1 MNNLAHLHSE
11 SDSPVADLTEAQR
24 LLDNDFTLV
33 RLHDFTKRPIG
44 DDWNKKAADY
54 IAPDATGYGLPLARN
69 RLCSIDPDHV
79 DMARAGLAAWGFDLD
94 DLLSAGV
101 RTRSTRPGSGGRSAF
116 AEDHEEMCRWL
127 SFRVFDDEGK
137 STTVLE
143 LRAKSANLQDCV
155 PGVIYKDAKT
165 GRVYSQEYAGDK
177 RFDDKPSLPDEFAR
191 LWRQLSIDDES
202 LREYERKFYEGIVS
216 AGFMVNGKKPVLLPS
231 MGSGEKLPFEAKGIR
246 GEFNRKHTPA
256 DIIDRHGYRYH
267 ANIDRWSHPG
277 ATGAPGIR
285 PIPGKDDLWRS
296 DHAGDPLHGTFDAWA
311 AYVQLDHKGDVGA
324 AVAAYTA
331 ERQAAIPEGSWL
343 NASGEEG
350 QPVSLPS
357 IAASNLAWQ
366 VDKRLQD
373 RVIGIN
379 LAESGVK
386 ADPAVIDAMI
396 NGAFWSGSKSKL
408 FLLNEDQSLL
418 QFRETEA
425 NKYLTKRFG
434 QIIDRQTFEKAIEPM
449 SFGKQ
454 DDASGEESETA
465 KEKRRKFIA
474 SCMNDAKDVVMDYI
488 KYNNQRDSLEWRVDM
503 FASKPRLVLLED
515 KARIVLTHKPFV
527 ANTSHHN
534 AEVVADYKQHFPRFD
549 EFLSFLVMSRFARD
563 RKKAYLWLLAD
574 SDWGKGFLMTGI
586 IGSQGGL
593 GATTETSVRE
603 IEAMFEGKPVGRAPE
618 EFKRSFALVV
628 DEFKT
633 VKSEIKQLQSQMSLA
648 PKHQLTCSV
657 EIFAKVFMS
666 AESVASL
673 VTENGVEDQF
683 ANRMSIF
690 IEKGSIDKRELFNTL
705 GKPRYQNA
713 LVAYAAEFMNREI
726 DALQAMAELDAQDH
740 AERWLGGFI
749 GRNGLDTVYER
760 FSDSLERVAME
771 AIEWLHKWHNM
782 SDCMLK
788 DTSSGRWYLKRPRLM
803 VDKFLEETFDRS
815 EVNAYRKRK
824 PEILMHMSA
833 DGKGDTNH
841 RVNGKPDKTVMLKAV
856 GSR

>member
-1 MNNLAHLHSE
+1 MSQVAQLAQ
-11 SDSPVADLTEAQR
+11 PQADLSEAQR
-24 LLDNDFTLV
+24 LLDSDFTLV

-44 DDWNKKAADY
+44 DDWNKKAASH
-54 IAPDATGYGLPLARN
+54 IAPDATGYGFPLAVNQR
-69 RLCSIDPDHV
+69 CSIDPDHV
-79 DMARAGLAAWGFDLD
+79 EMSRAGLKAWGFDLD
-94 DLLSAGV
+94 ELLSAGV

-116 AEDHEEMCRWL
+116 VEDPEGMCRWL

-155 PGVIYKDAKT
+155 PGVIYTDTKT
-165 GRVYSQEYAGDK
+165 GQVCSQEYAGDK
-177 RFDDKPSLPDEFAR
+177 RFDDEPSLPDDFAR
-191 LWRQLSIDDES
+191 LWRYLSTDDEA
-202 LREYERKFYEGIVS
+202 LREYERKFYEGIVA
-216 AGFMVNGKKPVLLPS
+216 AGFTVNGKKPVLLPS
-231 MGSGEKLPFEAKGIR
+231 MGSGEKLPFEAKGTR
-246 GEFNRKHTPA
+246 GEYNRQYTPA
-256 DIIDRHGYRYH
+256 DVIDRHGYRYH

-285 PIPGKDDLWRS
+285 PIPGKDGLYRS

-311 AYVQLDHKGDVGA
+311 AYVQLDHKGDVEA

-331 ERQAAIPEGSWL
+331 ERKAATLQEFG
-343 NASGEEG
+343 GEEG

-357 IAASNLAWQ
+357 MAASSLAWQ
-366 VDKRLQD
+366 INQ
-373 RVIGIN
+373 RVLDL
-379 LAESGVK
+379 LALNKDDPQAEKVA
-386 ADPAVIDAMI
+386 ADAAVIDAMI
-396 NGAFWSGSKSKL
+396 NGAFWSGSSSKV
-408 FLLNEDQSLL
+408 FMLNEL
-418 QFRETEA
+418 QNLNRYSEKDASKF
-425 NKYLTKRFG
+425 LQKRFG
-434 QIIDRQTFEKAIEPM
+434 KILDRTAVVERVEELDLGGEPG
-449 SFGKQ
+449 SLQ
-454 DDASGEESETA
+454 DQE
-465 KEKRRKFIA
+465 RRKKLVSAVMF
-474 SCMNDAKDVVMDYI
+474 SPDAAILDHL
-488 KYNNQRDSLEWRVDM
+488 KYHNQRDSLEWRVDM
-503 FASKPRLVLLED
+503 FATVPRLVLLED
-515 KARIVLTHKPFV
+515 KARIVLTHTPFSV
-527 ANTSHHN
+527 NTSHHN
-534 AEVVADYKQHFPRFD
+534 AEVVADYKEHFPRFD
-549 EFLSFLVMSRFARD
+549 EFLTFLVMSRFARD

-586 IGSQGGL
+586 IGNQGGI
-593 GATTETSVRE
+593 GATAETSVRE
-603 IEAMFEGKPVGRAPE
+603 IEAMFEGKPVGRTPE
-618 EFKRSFALVV
+618 EFKRAFALVV
-628 DEFKT
+628 DEFKS

-648 PKHQLTCSV
+648 PKHHLSCSV

-713 LVAYAAEFMNREI
+713 LVAYAAEFMNREVE
-726 DALQAMAELDAQDH
+726 AMQAMAELDAQDH

-760 FSDSLERVAME
+760 FSDSLERVAMD
-771 AIEWLHKWHNM
+771 AIEWLHKWHYM

-788 DTSSGRWYLKRPRLM
+788 DTSSGRWYLKSARLM

-824 PEILMHMSA
+824 PEILALMSA

-841 RVNGKPDKTVMLKAV
+841 RINGSKPKKTVMLKPV
-856 GSR
+856 GSG